1 MKCGK
6 CGTPILPGENFCR
19 ICGTKYEA
27 NTPVPTVET
36 LEIPT
41 VKPAVET
48 LEVPIVKPAIETLEV
63 PIAKPVVE
71 TIETPIAE
79 PVVETLAAPVAEPVM
94 EPVIQPIVE
103 PIMAS
108 PIAEPVMGKVEP
120 QVVAPTTD
128 IFSNVV
134 EERPVVTETKENL
147 EDVTKSFELAKEL
160 DLSSKVEQ
168 TEEVKE
174 PTTEEVKE
182 EKKEKAKKEIKDEDE
197 KSIEEIIAKNNRK
210 PNIAFIITL
219 VLLII
224 SIALNVV
231 QFLTRNDVESDPD
244 VVNEKSKLKTIYYND
259 YSMNV
264 DYNWIYT
271 EGEEIVFNDKTEN
284 WGVSLKVVAADYAAF
299 KANEDKFNDV
309 LAKRTLD
316 MSSKTQK
323 VVNNKTVHVF
333 SGKYNDYI
341 TDVAIL
347 DLGNDNVVK
356 AQVLY
361 KAERDNVVL
370 DKVLELMTS
379 IKTYDT
385 TLLNDTTFK
394 FESLDEAILENS
406 TTKTVEEKKAE

>member
-27 NTPVPTVET
+27 NAAVPEAET
-36 LEIPT
+36 LETPI
-41 VKPAVET
+41 VKPVVET
-48 LEVPIVKPAIETLEV
+48 LEVPIVKP
-63 PIAKPVVE
+63 VVE
-71 TIETPIAE
+71 TIETSIAE
-79 PVVETLAAPVAEPVM
+79 PIVETLVAPVAEPIM
-94 EPVIQPIVE
+94 EPVMAPIVE
-103 PIMAS
+103 PVMAS
-108 PIAEPVMGKVEP
+108 PIAEPVIENIES
-120 QVVAPTTD
+120 QVVASTTD
-128 IFSNVV
+128 VFSKVV
-134 EERPVVTETKENL
+134 EERPIVTEAKEKL

-160 DLSSKVEQ
+160 DLSSKPEQ

-174 PTTEEVKE
+174 TVKEELKE
-182 EKKEKAKKEIKDEDE
+182 EKKEKAKNEIRDEDE

-219 VLLII
+219 ILLVI
-224 SIALNVV
+224 SITLNVV
-231 QFLTRNDVESDPD
+231 LFVTRSGSEPDPD
-244 VVNEKSKLKTIYYND
+244 VVNEQSKVKTIYYDN

-271 EGEEIVFNDKTEN
+271 EDDELVFNDKTEN

-309 LAKRTLD
+309 LSKRTLD

-323 VVNNKTVHVF
+323 VVNDKTLHVF
-333 SGKYNDYI
+333 GGKYNDYI
-341 TDVAIL
+341 TDVVIL

-356 AQVLY
+356 AQILY
-361 KAERDNVVL
+361 KAERDDVVL

-379 IKTYDT
+379 IKSYNT
-385 TLLNDTTFK
+385 TLLNDTNFK